1 MRCVMVLLIVALAC
15 LLGCQNGATTDADSA
30 VKDGVFIHLK
40 SGPDDAHS
48 VLMALQMAFKMSDDK
63 DVAVYM
69 DIKAVN
75 VFVKDAPDL
84 AVEPF
89 PSARTLLD
97 SLLTRNVPVMVCPG
111 CMQVAGLELENLV
124 DGIRMADKET
134 FFNFT
139 DGRILTLDY

>member
-1 MRCVMVLLIVALAC
+1 MRWVIVLTSIVLAALLA
-15 LLGCQNGATTDADSA
+15 CQNGVTTDDTA

-97 SLLTRNVPVMVCPG
+97 SLLAREVPVMVCPG
-111 CMQVAGLELENLV
+111 CMQVAGLQLENLV

-139 DGRILTLDY
+139 DGRILALDY

>member
-1 MRCVMVLLIVALAC
+1 MRWALILTTVVVAALLAC
-15 LLGCQNGATTDADSA
+15 QSGVTTDDAGA

-40 SGPDDAHS
+40 SGPQDAHS
-48 VLMALQMAFKMSDDK
+48 VLMALQMAFMMSDDK

-75 VFVKDAPDL
+75 VFVKEAPDL
-84 AVEPF
+84 AVDPF

-111 CMQVAGLELENLV
+111 CMQVAGLQLTDLAE
-124 DGIRMADKET
+124 GIRMADKET
-134 FFNFT
+134 FFDFT
-139 DGRILTLDY
+139 KGRILTLDY

>member
-1 MRCVMVLLIVALAC
+1 MRWVIVLTSIVLAALLA
-15 LLGCQNGATTDADSA
+15 CQNGVTTDDTA

-75 VFVKDAPDL
+75 VFVKDSPDL

-97 SLLTRNVPVMVCPG
+97 SLLAREVPVMVCPG
-111 CMQVAGLELENLV
+111 CMQVAGLQLENLV

-139 DGRILTLDY
+139 DGRILALDY

>member
-1 MRCVMVLLIVALAC
+1 MRWTILLTTVVLAALLA
-15 LLGCQNGATTDADSA
+15 CQNGITVDNDAA

-40 SGPDDAHS
+40 SGPEDAHS

-97 SLLTRNVPVMVCPG
+97 SLLARNVPVMVCPG
-111 CMQVAGLELENLV
+111 CMQVAGLKLENLV
-124 DGIRMADKET
+124 DGIKMADKET

-139 DGRILTLDY
+139 KGRILTLDY